1 MMVKRQPTQKTVR
14 QTAQQPAD
22 TETETPDIADVSSS
36 ASPMNLRGS
45 FLLAMPA
52 LGEEGPFSHTLIY
65 ICEYSDEGA
74 LGIVV
79 NRQTDMTVAQLFDG
93 AGVSS
98 FNNHWHGAPVYWGGP
113 VCVDR
118 GFILHRPIG
127 DWQSTLAVSEEIGMT
142 TSRDLLEAMGR
153 GEGPEEV
160 LVSLGYAGWSAGQLE
175 QELAQNAW
183 LTIPGDN
190 AEKLLFQCA
199 VKARIS
205 EAMRR
210 LGVDPLHFSGDA

>member
-1 MMVKRQPTQKTVR
+1 M
-14 QTAQQPAD
+14 AQRRSSGA
-22 TETETPDIADVSSS
+22 ETEMPDIPDT
-36 ASPMNLRGS
+36 ASPVAPMELKGS

-52 LGEEGPFSHTLIY
+52 LGEEGPFAHTLIY
-65 ICEYSDEGA
+65 VCEHNAEGA

-98 FNNHWHGAPVYWGGP
+98 FDDHWHNAPVYWGGP
-113 VCVDR
+113 VCNDR

-127 DWQSTLAVSEEIGMT
+127 EWQSTLAVSEGIGMT

-153 GEGPEEV
+153 GEGPDEA

-183 LTIPGDN
+183 LTIPGND

-199 VKARIS
+199 PKARID

-210 LGVDPLHFSGDA
+210 LGVNPLHFSGNAGHA

>member
-1 MMVKRQPTQKTVR
+1 MAQRRQPDTKAETADAGGVVR
-14 QTAQQPAD
+14 P
-22 TETETPDIADVSSS
+22 VSS
-36 ASPMNLRGS
+36 MDLTGS
-45 FLLAMPA
+45 FLLAMPT
-52 LGEEGPFSHTLIY
+52 LGEEGPFSNTLIY
-65 ICEYSDEGA
+65 ICEHNDEGA

-79 NRQTDMTVAQLFDG
+79 NRLADMTVAQLFDG

-98 FNNHWHGAPVYWGGP
+98 FDNRWHATPVYWGGP
-113 VCVDR
+113 VRSDR

-127 DWQSTLAVSEEIGMT
+127 DWQSTLTVCEEVGMT

-153 GEGPEEV
+153 GEGPKEA

-183 LTIPGDN
+183 LTIPGDD
-190 AEKLLFQCA
+190 AEGLLFRCA
-199 VKARIS
+199 PEARIG

-210 LGVDPLHFSGDA
+210 LGVDPLHFSGHAGHA

>member
-1 MMVKRQPTQKTVR
+1 MAK
-14 QTAQQPAD
+14 QQPARQPPNV
-22 TETETPDIADVSSS
+22 ETETLDMADTDLLPV
-36 ASPMNLRGS
+36 PMDLRGS

-52 LGEEGPFSHTLIY
+52 LGEEGAFAHSLIY
-65 ICEYSDEGA
+65 ICEYSTEGA

-79 NRQTDMTVAQLFDG
+79 NRQTNMSVAQLFDDAG
-93 AGVSS
+93 APLLDK
-98 FNNHWHGAPVYWGGP
+98 HWHGVPVYWGGP
-113 VCVDR
+113 VCGDR
-118 GFILHRPIG
+118 GFILHRPVG
-127 DWQSTLAVSEEIGMT
+127 SWQSTLTVSEEIGMT
-142 TSRDLLEAMGR
+142 TSRDVLEAMGR

-199 VKARIS
+199 SEARID

-210 LGVDPLHFSGDA
+210 LGVDPLHFSGNAGHA